1 LAGFPMSRGPR
12 RKLWRA
18 GKNEFADPWWWCAN
32 GDCRF
37 DLDISGQGTLYLGV
51 GQLAGLMEVLGPEIT
66 DGEVS
71 EEDLRTRS
79 VFGLDPKLTGT
90 YRIANLVDRR
100 AAGLG
105 VTNELSDMTPY
116 TIPQQW
122 ASALYRAGFRGIRY
136 RTRFD
141 TGPDVAGL
149 ALFGRAGSN
158 PQRWPVSGRRS
169 AWSLRAQLLA
179 KCRIQTIPT
188 PSIRDLPPAG

>member
-1 LAGFPMSRGPR
+1 MAGFPTSRGPR

-37 DLDISGQGTLYLGV
+37 DLDMSGQGTLYLGV

-79 VFGLDPKLTGT
+79 VFGLDPKLTGSR
-90 YRIANLVDRR
+90 RIANLVDRR
-100 AAGLG
+100 AAGFG
-105 VTNELSDMTPY
+105 VTNELSNMTPY
-116 TIPQQW
+116 AIPQQW
-122 ASALYRAGFRGIRY
+122 ASALYRAGFRGIQY

-141 TGPDVAGL
+141 PGPATSGL
-149 ALFGRAGSN
+149 ALFGPAGSN
-158 PQRWPVSGRRS
+158 PPRWGVSGRRS
-169 AWSLRAQLLA
+169 AWSLRTLLLE
-179 KCRIQTIPT
+179 KFGVQTIPR
-188 PSIRDLPPAG
+188 PSIRDLPPAA